1 MTGSHAVDD
10 SIMVR
15 LMLWSEGMIRL
26 WRHHAPSLLIAA
38 SIGWGVAALLFG
50 MLADAGA
57 GSILWASFERL
68 FALFAVAACS
78 LALWIMA
85 RRSWMLDRFNPL
97 KLKRIVPW
105 VAGAMVLLTAAW
117 WETAAGTQVTHG
129 LLMLGF
135 AAGALIS
142 FDRLLPPGGDEARV

>member
-1 MTGSHAVDD
+1 MT
-10 SIMVR
+10 
-15 LMLWSEGMIRL
+15 RL
-26 WRHHAPSLLIAA
+26 WRHYAPSLLIAA
-38 SIGWGVAALLFG
+38 SVGWGVAALLFG

-68 FALFAVAACS
+68 FALLAVAACS

-85 RRSWMLDRFNPL
+85 RRSWRFDSSHS
-97 KLKRIVPW
+97 LKRIVPW
-105 VAGAMVLLTAAW
+105 VAGAMALLTAAW
-117 WETAAGTQVTHG
+117 WETAAGPQVSHG

-142 FDRLLPPGGDEARV
+142 LDRLLPPGGDGAMV